1 MQAAADRRAVRA
13 AVEGVC
19 ADLQPDS
26 QGHRAL
32 DPGEEGE
39 RLRQGGRQGKNP

>member
-26 QGHRAL
+26 QGHRAS

-39 RLRQGGRQGKNP
+39 RLRQGGMQGKNP